1 MKYQLAL
8 LDLIFVPI
16 SLTCAAPVS
25 HEEITKN
32 SSNGL
37 HLLQFTEDGEPVW
50 KTEEEEFELKRKGVN
65 FVMNQYLH
73 LCDLLIFV
81 LV

>member
-8 LDLIFVPI
+8 LDFIFLTL
-16 SLTCAAPVS
+16 SLTRAAPVS
-25 HEEITKN
+25 HEEIAKN

-50 KTEEEEFELKRKGVN
+50 KTEEEEFELKRKGIN

>member
-8 LDLIFVPI
+8 LDLIFVTI

-25 HEEITKN
+25 HEEIAKN

-37 HLLQFTEDGEPVW
+37 YLLQFTEDGEPVW
-50 KTEEEEFELKRKGVN
+50 KTEEEEFELKRKGIN